1 MKRTALV
8 LFMLAPCTFC
18 YSQYSSELEKADSLF
33 CQGKYNQ
40 AYANL
45 YFYEIST
52 GNKPDQA
59 LVNKYLKCN
68 ELLDGGQKAKSL
80 DEKWINYL
88 QLEELNPDDPTI
100 KAEKEKAEKGNGD
113 DLNSIGRYYE
123 NVKKDSKQALL
134 WYKKSIKRYCDSAS
148 LFYKQDSLQKA
159 FDYYLKAANMGE
171 PIAQINVAWRYEK
184 GEGVDE
190 DLSKAKY
197 WYEKAAEQGD
207 NYAKDQLE
215 ILNKPSHVKES
226 MSNNSK
232 VNSDTVQRVIADTP
246 LPPPP
251 KKLFDSSRCDNDVQ
265 GTIGYKYSKDF
276 PFAVTSICNFEDIY
290 DHFANGGFEVGVNLD
305 NKVFERN
312 ALNMK
317 SGETVRTTKIYNPL
331 LYTMLISGWN
341 FRVVSLNL
349 GYGCVFYKKQLIAK
363 KYSRIERPI
372 TTTTQII
379 TQVSV
384 NGDSQT
390 SFVSSQDTEVVLED
404 VVSLNKKIM
413 LGASLILQP
422 SISFNLPIDDDCY
435 YASINIGYNF
445 VPRIKEL
452 NGISCGVSFS
462 WEW

>member
-1 MKRTALV
+1 MKRITIFLV
-8 LFMLAPCTFC
+8 VLAYYTIC
-18 YSQYSSELEKADSLF
+18 YSQSVREDSLKIALSYFDSGQYEKAAVSFFQLGQYKKAIKCLEIYSIETKFEPDEVLVE
-33 CQGKYNQ
+33 KYR
-40 AYANL
+40 
-45 YFYEIST
+45 
-52 GNKPDQA
+52 
-59 LVNKYLKCN
+59 KCN
-68 ELLDGGQKAKSL
+68 ELLDGGQRAKSL

-88 QLEELNPDDPTI
+88 QLEELNPDDPTVI
-100 KAEKEKAEKGNGD
+100 AEKEKAEKGNGD
-113 DLNSIGRYYE
+113 DLYSIGRYYE
-123 NVKKDSKQALL
+123 NVKKDSKQA
-134 WYKKSIKRYCDSAS
+134 
-148 LFYKQDSLQKA
+148 
-159 FDYYLKAANMGE
+159 FDYYLKAAKMGE
-171 PIAQINVAWRYEK
+171 PIAQTNVAWRYEK
-184 GEGVDE
+184 GKGVEKDI
-190 DLSKAKY
+190 SKAKY

-207 NYAKDQLE
+207 TDSKHRLE
-215 ILNKPSHVKES
+215 KLTEQSHVKES

-232 VNSDTVQRVIADTP
+232 VNGYAVQRVIADTL

-251 KKLFDSSRCDNDVQ
+251 QKMFDSSRCDNDVQ

-363 KYSRIERPI
+363 KYYRIERPI

-390 SFVSSQDTEVVLED
+390 SFYSSQDTEVVLED
-404 VVSLNKKIM
+404 VVSLNKKTM

-422 SISFNLPIDDDCY
+422 SISFNLPIDDDWY